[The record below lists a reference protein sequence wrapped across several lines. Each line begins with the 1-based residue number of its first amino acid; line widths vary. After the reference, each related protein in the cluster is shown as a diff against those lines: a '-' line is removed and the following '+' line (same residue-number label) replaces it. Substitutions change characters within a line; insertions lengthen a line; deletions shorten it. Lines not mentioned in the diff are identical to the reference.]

1 MLWMLIL
8 NPVQPR
14 PAARILRIVYNVE
27 SENVV
32 VDVEAPVVGL
42 KVQLAK
48 CSRLPAGRLHCPH
61 HCRKLRVQ
69 TVAVL
74 QHAVPAARQ
83 PGCQCSPGSAADRIA
98 GVCVRKGDTCPTQSV
113 EIGRRA
119 GQSGTLLQ
127 PSGGELVHNKD
138 DNIQCAVIP
147 SYPHNN
153 MRNASL

>member
-48 CSRLPAGRLHCPH
+48 CSRLPADRL
-61 HCRKLRVQ
+61 Q
-69 TVAVL
+69 
-74 QHAVPAARQ
+74 
-83 PGCQCSPGSAADRIA
+83 
-98 GVCVRKGDTCPTQSV
+98 
-113 EIGRRA
+113 
-119 GQSGTLLQ
+119 
-127 PSGGELVHNKD
+127 
-138 DNIQCAVIP
+138 
-147 SYPHNN
+147 
-153 MRNASL
+153 